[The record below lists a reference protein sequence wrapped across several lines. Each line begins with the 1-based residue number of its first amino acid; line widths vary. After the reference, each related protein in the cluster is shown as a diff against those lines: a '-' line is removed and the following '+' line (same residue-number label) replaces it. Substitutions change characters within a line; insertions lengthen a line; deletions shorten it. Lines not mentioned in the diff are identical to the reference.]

1 MENLIVIRKSK
12 GGRDIV
18 SAKEL
23 AEFLEIETRFDKWIL
38 RMIEYGFTQ
47 DVDFQCLTKNVQMP
61 NGGSKS
67 VVDDYAITTSMAKE
81 IAMIQRTDKGK
92 IARQYF
98 IECERKLKEVSV
110 PQSYAQALLEAGRL
124 ALELEKEQAQ
134 NKIMKPKAD
143 HYDVIVSSDDV
154 IDIGTAAKV
163 LNMGLGRNKLF
174 DFLRSQKV
182 LMDNNQPKQYY
193 IDNNWFKVS
202 ELPYPDHN
210 GKTRIAIKTEV
221 YQKGLDGI
229 RKMILKT
236 RV

>member
-1 MENLIVIRKSK
+1 MEKEDYVGFVIMTNGNETLDFALTLDLAKKISMTVKNEK
-12 GGRDIV
+12 GEAVRNY
-18 SAKEL
+18 
-23 AEFLEIETRFDKWIL
+23 FLD
-38 RMIEYGFTQ
+38 
-47 DVDFQCLTKNVQMP
+47 
-61 NGGSKS
+61 
-67 VVDDYAITTSMAKE
+67 
-81 IAMIQRTDKGK
+81 
-92 IARQYF
+92 
-98 IECERKLKEVSV
+98 CEKKLKKVQV
-110 PQSYAQALLEAGRL
+110 PQTYAQALLEAGRL
-124 ALELEKEQAQ
+124 ALELEEKNAQ
-134 NKIMKPKAD
+134 IKVMKPKEEF
-143 HYDVIVSSDDV
+143 YDTVTTSDDV